1 MSPRHEREAAMDD
14 TAEYAVTHPQAR
26 SVNQIDEFCKMTTE
40 RLVEEAHGLQARM
53 LAPAHTTRDFALVT
67 AMTMRL
73 QRASTA
79 HALVTNRE
87 VLEGMLR
94 LDIPDERDAHAPT
107 LRFDGIDR
115 RHA

>member
-14 TAEYAVTHPQAR
+14 MAEYAVTHPQAR
-26 SVNQIDEFCKMTTE
+26 PVNQIDEFCKMTTE

-53 LAPAHTTRDFALVT
+53 LAPVHATRDFALVT
-67 AMTMRL
+67 AMTLRL

-94 LDIPDERDAHAPT
+94 LDIPDESAVAAPA
-107 LRFDGIDR
+107 LHFYGADR
-115 RHA
+115 RHP